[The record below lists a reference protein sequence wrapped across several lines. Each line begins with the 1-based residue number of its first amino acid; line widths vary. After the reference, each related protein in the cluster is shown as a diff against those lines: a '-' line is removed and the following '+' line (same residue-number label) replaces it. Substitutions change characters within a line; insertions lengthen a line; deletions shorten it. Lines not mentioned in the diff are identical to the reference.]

1 MATWAE
7 LEASA
12 PEIADAGRRLL
23 FHPGFGFGYLATVRA
38 DGGPRVHPVNPVIAA
53 GRLWV
58 FVVPSPKL
66 DDLRRDGR
74 FALHST
80 GAADVNDELYLDG
93 RARFGGDAAMRAL
106 VEAAC
111 HFAVPAHHVLVE
123 LDLAH
128 VLWARYAEP
137 PSFPPEYRRW
147 ADPGRAGSPASPARG
162 GG

>member
-7 LEASA
+7 LEAGA
-12 PEIADAGRRLL
+12 FEIADAGRRLL

-38 DGGPRVHPVNPVIAA
+38 DGGPRLHPVNPVIAA

-80 GAADVNDELYLDG
+80 GAENVDDELYLDG
-93 RARFGGDAAMRAL
+93 RAREVDDPELRAA

-123 LDLAH
+123 LQIEHVMWAH
-128 VLWARYAEP
+128 YASP
-137 PSFPPEYRRW
+137 PRFPPDYRRW
-147 ADPGRAGSPASPARG
+147 VDPTVAGRRG
-162 GG
+162 T

>member
-7 LEASA
+7 LEAGA
-12 PEIADAGRRLL
+12 PEIAAAGRQLL

-38 DGGPRVHPVNPVIAA
+38 DGGPRLHPVNPVIAA

-66 DDLRRDGR
+66 EDLRRDGR

-80 GAADVNDELYLDG
+80 GAEDVNDELYLDG
-93 RARFGGDAAMRAL
+93 RARVVEDAALRAAAT
-106 VEAAC
+106 AAC
-111 HFAVPAHHVLVE
+111 HFDPPAHHVLVE

-128 VLWARYAEP
+128 ALWAHYAEP
-137 PSFPPEYRRW
+137 PSFPPAYRRW
-147 ADPGRAGSPASPARG
+147 VDPALAAGDAG
-162 GG
+162 